1 MRMKNVVESL
11 FPLIRRLVLGELVRS
26 EGENVHIH
34 ELARRVG
41 KEAKSVYNELKNLEA
56 VGIVSS
62 RRMGNQVHYSLNP
75 KCPIYPELKMLILK
89 TVGLADVLR
98 EALKPLATKIKV
110 AFIYGSFARGE
121 ERVDSD
127 VDVMVI
133 GDVSFGEVVS
143 ALVPAQE
150 QLQREVNPTVYPP
163 AEFREKLASGKHFLT
178 AVMGAEKIF
187 LVGDERELEQLGGRR

>member
-1 MRMKNVVESL
+1 MTGKNPTQL
-11 FPLIRRLVLGELVRS
+11 LR
-26 EGENVHIH
+26 
-34 ELARRVG
+34 
-41 KEAKSVYNELKNLEA
+41 ELKKLERA
-56 VGIVSS
+56 GIANSK
-62 RRMGNQVHYSLNP
+62 RIGKQVHYSLEP
-75 KCPIYPELKMLILK
+75 ACPIYPELRMLIIK

-98 EALKPLATKIKV
+98 EALKPLVMKIKV

-121 ERVDSD
+121 ERTDSD

-150 QLQREVNPTVYPP
+150 QLRREVNPTVYPP

>member
-1 MRMKNVVESL
+1 MRKKNIVESL

-26 EGENVHIH
+26 KGESIHIH

-41 KEAKSVYNELKNLEA
+41 KEAKSVYNELKNLENSS
-56 VGIVSS
+56 IVTSQ
-62 RRMGNQVHYSLNP
+62 RVGNQVHYSLNP
-75 KCPIYPELKMLILK
+75 ACPVYPELRMLIIK
-89 TVGLADVLR
+89 TVGLVDVMR
-98 EALKPLATKIKV
+98 DALKPLAKKIKV

-121 ERVDSD
+121 ERADSD

-150 QLQREVNPTVYPP
+150 QLRREVNPTVYPP